1 MKLITLC
8 YLAGFVLSLTMGCVL
23 PSERE
28 GVPRTVNR
36 RQTSNGVPI
45 GTGDR
50 YSAGTIAPRGVGS
63 QTVTLTTILSVKEI
77 ASALK
82 VRRISS
88 HLYELEDSGSRG
100 FEILLDCDDVNVY
113 LIGSCSSVWGF
124 YIHYT
129 IYHLQWSRH
138 LRW

>member
-8 YLAGFVLSLTMGCVL
+8 CLAGFVPSLTMGCVL
-23 PSERE
+23 DSERA
-28 GVPRTVNR
+28 GVPRTVHR

-82 VRRISS
+82 VR
-88 HLYELEDSGSRG
+88 
-100 FEILLDCDDVNVY
+100 
-113 LIGSCSSVWGF
+113 
-124 YIHYT
+124 
-129 IYHLQWSRH
+129 
-138 LRW
+138 